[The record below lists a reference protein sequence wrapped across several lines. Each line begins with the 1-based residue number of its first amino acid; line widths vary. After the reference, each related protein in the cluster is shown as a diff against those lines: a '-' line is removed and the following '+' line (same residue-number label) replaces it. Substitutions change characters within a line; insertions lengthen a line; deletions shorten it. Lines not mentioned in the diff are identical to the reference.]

1 MYIKRPHTPQRI
13 EVQARDHE
21 QERLADKVLPWI
33 PAVVYSI
40 LFAAITAL
48 NVAHYVTYSVD
59 DEHKEDNSY
68 PAFDYAPS

>member
-13 EVQARDHE
+13 EVQARDRE

-33 PAVVYSI
+33 PAAVYSI

-59 DEHKEDNSY
+59 DDHKEDSSY
-68 PAFDYAPS
+68 PVFDYAPS

>member
-33 PAVVYSI
+33 PAVVFSI

-48 NVAHYVTYSVD
+48 NIMHYVTYSVD
-59 DEHKEDNSY
+59 DENKQDTEY
-68 PAFDYAPS
+68 PVYDYAPS

>member
-1 MYIKRPHTPQRI
+1 M
-13 EVQARDHE
+13 
-21 QERLADKVLPWI
+21 PWI

-59 DEHKEDNSY
+59 DEHKEDTDY
-68 PAFDYAPS
+68 PVFDYAPS